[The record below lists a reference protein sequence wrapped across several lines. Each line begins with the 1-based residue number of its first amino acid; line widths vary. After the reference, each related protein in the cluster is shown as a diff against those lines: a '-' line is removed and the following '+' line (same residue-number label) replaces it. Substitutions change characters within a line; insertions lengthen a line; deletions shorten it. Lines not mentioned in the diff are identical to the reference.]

1 MAKKYGFLI
10 CILVMVMDIIA
21 GILGIQAETSQNKE
35 KHMKIWLFDC
45 RYPSHQAFK
54 LGVAAIILLLL
65 AHAIANLLGGCI
77 CVRSRDHHIPATA
90 NRQLAVAFQIFSW
103 IVFAVALCML
113 IIGTLANARSK
124 KYCGIFNHRFLFI
137 GAILCFIHGVFTI
150 PYYVSITA
158 MRREEKRPQ
167 TPGPAVIRT

>member
-103 IVFAVALCML
+103 CHFVFHTWSVHYSLLC
-113 IIGTLANARSK
+113 
-124 KYCGIFNHRFLFI
+124 FNHSHEKGRKE
-137 GAILCFIHGVFTI
+137 ATN
-150 PYYVSITA
+150 PRT
-158 MRREEKRPQ
+158 RRN
-167 TPGPAVIRT
+167 THLI